1 MSPHQRA
8 RLLNHTAANGAAI
21 STSAAMPRTC
31 QYSRGN
37 PSSRT
42 STARLKKI
50 QADSAAHH
58 SWRTSHRTANG
69 TATTATP
76 AATRNGDGAAPLSRP
91 RLVSRKAA
99 PPPMSTPAQT
109 HARNDVA
116 LGRLAGGVG
125 GFCAMSLPRFR
136 LYRPAVRWTPSH
148 SGVVGVWAGPA
159 GAERL
164 VLVRRAVGFGP
175 VARPLR
181 R

>member
-1 MSPHQRA
+1 
-8 RLLNHTAANGAAI
+8 
-21 STSAAMPRTC
+21 
-31 QYSRGN
+31 
-37 PSSRT
+37 
-42 STARLKKI
+42 
-50 QADSAAHH
+50 
-58 SWRTSHRTANG
+58 
-69 TATTATP
+69 
-76 AATRNGDGAAPLSRP
+76 RNGDGAAPLSRP

-181 R
+181 RALDDLRAPTRELPGQQNDAGEQQRGRDDILEGAGDQPQPD